1 MSIHHNIIYG
11 IHDDTKNRIFVS
23 DSRPCDKDKI
33 KCEVCSNVLVAKKGN
48 IKIHHYAHK
57 YSDIIN
63 CDDWAPKFKSD
74 SDHHWHLQWQ
84 YFFKNNDFGNI
95 ECVIKK
101 EIDNKIICH
110 RADIITKTN
119 YIIEIQHSN
128 ISDKD
133 VVKREDFYGD
143 NLLWIINGRQD
154 MFVFLFYTEND
165 YYIGQYHKEFIYSFK
180 RNIIIDTDYGLF
192 ELIKLCNDR
201 YCIVKRVNSR
211 LKTIC
216 KKLTKC
222 FDKNI
227 YDMKDINDKLKE
239 HMKNNN
245 LEYNDCEMIKKID
258 NIHYC
263 KEYDNLKDIFKFNN
277 NFTSPIFEKCDYKR
291 FDNIAYDISR
301 EDLLL
306 NFDEQPIELIK
317 YAIRNNINN
326 YKFIKNKSYELDKM
340 LLYIDGRILQFIDL
354 QSDELC
360 EIACKY
366 NIDSYKYIKNK
377 TYELDKILLNI
388 NGLILQFIDNQND
401 ELCEIACKN
410 NINAYQYIKNKSYE
424 LDKKLLNIN
433 GLILQF
439 IDNQTDELCE
449 IACINNIDAYQ
460 YIKNKSYDLD
470 KKLLNSDNIYK
481 IFIKNILKSDGLL
494 LQFINNQTDEMCI
507 IACKN
512 NINSYQY
519 IKNKSYNLD
528 KILLNNDGRILQFM
542 NNQTDELC
550 EIAIKN
556 NIYAYQYIKN
566 KTIDLDNKL
575 LKIDLKILQVIDDKI
590 FESYMNFI
598 KCKDIIQHKDFI
610 NKYYELDKKIL
621 DIDGLLINYIDT
633 LTDELC
639 EIAIKNNIN
648 AYKYIK
654 NKTYELNRKLL
665 NINGLLLQ
673 FIYSQD
679 DKLCIIA
686 LKQNILS
693 YQYVKNKN
701 TRIKLL
707 YEKLVEQQA
716 DPLEY
721 GIIEI
726 NYAI

>member
-23 DSRPCDKDKI
+23 DSRPSDKDKI
-33 KCEVCSNVLVAKKGN
+33 KCEICSNILIPKKGN
-48 IKIHHYAHK
+48 IKVHHYAHK
-57 YSDIIN
+57 SSDIIN
-63 CDDWAPKFKSD
+63 CDDWAPRFKSD
-74 SDHHWHLQWQ
+74 GDHHWHLQWQ
-84 YFFKNNDFGNI
+84 YFFKNNNYGDI

-101 EIDNKIICH
+101 ELDNKLICH
-110 RADIITKTN
+110 RADIITQTN
-119 YIIEIQHSN
+119 YIVEIQHSN

-133 VVKREDFYGD
+133 VVKREEFYGD
-143 NLLWIINGRQD
+143 NLIWIINGRCD
-154 MFVFLFYTEND
+154 MFIFLFYTEND
-165 YYIGQYHKEFIYSFK
+165 FYIGQYHKEFIYSFK
-180 RNIIIDTDYGLF
+180 KQIFIDSDYGLF
-192 ELIKLCNDR
+192 EVIKMLNDR

-211 LKTIC
+211 LKTIS
-216 KKLTKC
+216 KKLTKL

-227 YDMKDINDKLKE
+227 HDMIDVNNKLLE
-239 HMKNNN
+239 HMKNND
-245 LEYNDCEMIKKID
+245 LQYSDYNEIKKID

-263 KEYDNLKDIFKFNN
+263 YEYDYIKDTFKFNN
-277 NFTSPIFEKCDYKR
+277 KFTSPLLEKCDYER
-291 FDNIAYDISR
+291 FNDIAYDITN
-301 EDLLL
+301 ENFLL
-306 NFDEQPIELIK
+306 NFDEQPIEMIK
-317 YAIRNNINN
+317 YSIRNNINN
-326 YKFIKNKSYELDKM
+326 YKYIKQKSYELDKILLYINGDILQFISNQTDELCEIACKININSYKYIKNKSYELDK
-340 LLYIDGRILQFIDL
+340 
-354 QSDELC
+354 
-360 EIACKY
+360 K
-366 NIDSYKYIKNK
+366 
-377 TYELDKILLNI
+377 LLNI
-388 NGLILQFIDNQND
+388 NGLILQFISNQTD

-439 IDNQTDELCE
+439 ISNQTDEICEISCVNNINAYQYIKKYTEKLINFINSISVESCEKIISSDGLLLQFIDNQTDELCVIACSNNLNAYQYIKNKSYKLDKKLLLIDGRILQFIDNQTDELCE
-449 IACINNIDAYQ
+449 IACKD
-460 YIKNKSYDLD
+460 
-470 KKLLNSDNIYK
+470 
-481 IFIKNILKSDGLL
+481 
-494 LQFINNQTDEMCI
+494 
-507 IACKN
+507 
-512 NINSYQY
+512 
-519 IKNKSYNLD
+519 
-528 KILLNNDGRILQFM
+528 
-542 NNQTDELC
+542 
-550 EIAIKN
+550 

-575 LKIDLKILQVIDDKI
+575 LKIDLKILQIIDNKI

-598 KCKDIIQHKDFI
+598 NCKDIIQHKDFI

-621 DIDGLLINYIDT
+621 NIDGLLINYIDA

-721 GIIEI
+721 GIVSKI
-726 NYAI
+726 YAL